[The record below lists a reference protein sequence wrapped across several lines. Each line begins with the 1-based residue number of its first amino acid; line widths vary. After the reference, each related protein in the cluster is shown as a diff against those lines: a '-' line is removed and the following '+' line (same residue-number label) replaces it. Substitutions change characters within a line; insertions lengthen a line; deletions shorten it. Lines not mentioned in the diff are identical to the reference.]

1 MYLLTTYIF
10 LCCKH
15 VLVSV
20 THCVLR
26 ENQCNWFAF
35 NCCLFLVAVILAD
48 GNKATGRPRGRSHGR
63 FWPLKAEPTRE
74 PREQPTR
81 SKSSSSTHRW
91 ASANHLLQAIWF
103 HWPQLWLQPRC
114 HEVGKQGDRQ
124 TWGFCHWTIELFIF
138 AKKKPTKNS
147 RETRQQKSIKW
158 YCRGNSGQMANGKR
172 QRHLA

>member
-1 MYLLTTYIF
+1 MFLFFIGKNWFPAYYGFNHFFMYLLTTYIF

-114 HEVGKQGDRQ
+114 HEVGKQGDRHGNKA
-124 TWGFCHWTIELFIF
+124 TGR
-138 AKKKPTKNS
+138 P
-147 RETRQQKSIKW
+147 
-158 YCRGNSGQMANGKR
+158 RGRSHGR
-172 QRHLA
+172 F